1 MISSSPN
8 QKEGIDTPIREV
20 AVARLS
26 KMEYCLV
33 AAMTPQ
39 VTPMTI
45 ERGAPQHRQ
54 QGGVGEAFEDLG
66 HDGAAGE
73 IGLAE
78 IEPGQDTAGVAHV
91 LDDEGVVAPPAWR

>member
-33 AAMTPQ
+33 
-39 VTPMTI
+39 
-45 ERGAPQHRQ
+45 
-54 QGGVGEAFEDLG
+54 GGD
-66 HDGAAGE
+66 DAAGH
-73 IGLAE
+73 
-78 IEPGQDTAGVAHV
+78 P
-91 LDDEGVVAPPAWR
+91 DDD

>member
-45 ERGAPQHRQ
+45 ERAHPSTASRA
-54 QGGVGEAFEDLG
+54 VLG
-66 HDGAAGE
+66 KRSRISVMTGR
-73 IGLAE
+73 
-78 IEPGQDTAGVAHV
+78 PVK
-91 LDDEGVVAPPAWR
+91 